1 MQNFT
6 EIQTLMK
13 SDLEMMDS
21 ILTRRLD
28 SNVDLINQ
36 MSQYIINSGGK
47 RIRPLLLLL
56 CARATNY
63 NGSDH
68 YSMAVVI
75 ELIHTATLLH
85 DDVVDASSTRRGQE
99 TSNEIWGN
107 APSVLVGDFL
117 YSRAFEIMVEPNSMQ
132 IMKVLSKATNQISEG
147 EVLQLLNIKNAK
159 VSQSEYFEV
168 IEEKTACLF
177 KAACEIGGILA
188 KSDIKTISALGIY
201 GLHLGNA
208 FQIIDDTLDYESDS
222 SIIGKEIGD
231 DLSEGKVTLPMI
243 YALEKTSGNDKKI
256 LEKNKQLKA
265 QNKKEIVFQRLLM
278 GITKAS
284 LSTESFISAASFQE
298 TTRVLTEASI
308 TGRVDDLRGLKEN
321 VIVGR
326 LIPAGTGFKHHQEK
340 RKKRVA
346 DSFMQT
352 SEAEQELSEQLSEV
366 EAEAEE

>member
-201 GLHLGNA
+201 GLHLGKA

-256 LEKNKQLKA
+256 LINAITNADSSNIDSIVDILLSVEAFEYSRKIAKEQSLKA
-265 QNKKEIVFQRLLM
+265 LGSLNTIPESDYRSALKLLC
-278 GITKAS
+278 
-284 LSTESFISAASFQE
+284 
-298 TTRVLTEASI
+298 
-308 TGRVDDLRGLKEN
+308 
-321 VIVGR
+321 
-326 LIPAGTGFKHHQEK
+326 
-340 RKKRVA
+340 
-346 DSFMQT
+346 
-352 SEAEQELSEQLSEV
+352 ELSLKRQS
-366 EAEAEE
+366 

>member
-1 MQNFT
+1 MQNFS

-21 ILTRRLD
+21 ILTKRLD

-177 KAACEIGGILA
+177 KAACEIGGIL
-188 KSDIKTISALGIY
+188 SNSNIETISALGIY

-243 YALEKTSGNDKKI
+243 YALEKTSGNEKKI
-256 LEKNKQLKA
+256 LVNAITNADSSNIDSIVDILLSVKAFEYSRKIAKEQSLKA
-265 QNKKEIVFQRLLM
+265 LSSLNTIPESDYRSALKLLC
-278 GITKAS
+278 
-284 LSTESFISAASFQE
+284 
-298 TTRVLTEASI
+298 
-308 TGRVDDLRGLKEN
+308 
-321 VIVGR
+321 
-326 LIPAGTGFKHHQEK
+326 
-340 RKKRVA
+340 
-346 DSFMQT
+346 
-352 SEAEQELSEQLSEV
+352 ELSLKRQS
-366 EAEAEE
+366 

>member
-1 MQNFT
+1 MQNFS

-21 ILTRRLD
+21 ILTKRLD

-177 KAACEIGGILA
+177 KAACEIGGIL
-188 KSDIKTISALGIY
+188 SNSNIETISALGIY

-256 LEKNKQLKA
+256 LINAITNADSSNIDSIVDILLSVKAFEYSRKIAKEQSLKA
-265 QNKKEIVFQRLLM
+265 LSSLNTIPESDYRSALKLLC
-278 GITKAS
+278 
-284 LSTESFISAASFQE
+284 
-298 TTRVLTEASI
+298 
-308 TGRVDDLRGLKEN
+308 
-321 VIVGR
+321 
-326 LIPAGTGFKHHQEK
+326 
-340 RKKRVA
+340 
-346 DSFMQT
+346 
-352 SEAEQELSEQLSEV
+352 ELSLQRQS
-366 EAEAEE
+366 